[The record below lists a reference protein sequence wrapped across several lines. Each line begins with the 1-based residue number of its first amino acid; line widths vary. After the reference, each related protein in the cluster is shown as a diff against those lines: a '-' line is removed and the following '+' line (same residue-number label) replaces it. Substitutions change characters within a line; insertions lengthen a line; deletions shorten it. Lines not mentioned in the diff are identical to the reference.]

1 MTWHV
6 LQSSLALAIVTG
18 TPLVFAGLGGLL
30 AERSGVLNVGIEGV
44 MLVGAVFGFVTAHNT
59 GSLWAGLLAGCAA
72 GGLFSVVFFGLPALK
87 NRAPQLLIGFA
98 LWFIGAG
105 LSAQIGNPYTETSLS
120 FRARPTPLPLLHDIP
135 YVGPILFDQHWV
147 VYLGVFLALAAAF
160 MLGRTRHGLNLR
172 AVGEDPQAS
181 YAAGLNVIRW
191 RLAYVAIGGVLQ
203 GLGGAV
209 LSVVIVQAWRSEM
222 TAGTGFVALAL
233 VTVAGWSPV
242 RLLLTSYAF
251 GVLLVLGSVGQ
262 AQEWPISSEFL
273 RMVPYVL
280 TVVVLVVR
288 IWRERSRPG
297 ATRAPAGLGQTY
309 APGQR

>member
-6 LQSSLALAIVTG
+6 LQATLALAIVTG

-44 MLVGAVFGFVTAHNT
+44 MLVGAVFGFVTAYNT
-59 GSLWAGLLAGCAA
+59 GSLVMALLAGCVA
-72 GGLFSVVFFGLPALK
+72 GGLFSLVFFGLPVLK
-87 NRAPQLLIGFA
+87 IRAPQLLIGFA

-105 LSAQIGNPYTETSLS
+105 LSAQVGNSHTETPLP
-120 FRARPTPLPLLHDIP
+120 FRAETIALPLLHDIP
-135 YVGPILFDQHWV
+135 YVGAILFDQNWV
-147 VYLGVFLALAAAF
+147 VYLGALLALVTAI
-160 MLGRTRHGLNLR
+160 MLKRTRHGLNLR
-172 AVGEDPQAS
+172 AVGEDPQAA
-181 YAAGLNVIRW
+181 YAAGLNVVRW
-191 RLAYVAIGGVLQ
+191 RLAYVAIGGGLQ
-203 GLGGAV
+203 GLSGAI

-233 VTVAGWSPV
+233 VTVAGWGPL

-251 GVLLVLGSVGQ
+251 GALLVLGSVGQ
-262 AQEWPISSEFL
+262 TQGWPISSEFL

-288 IWRERSRPG
+288 IWRERRRPG
-297 ATRAPAGLGQTY
+297 ATRAPASLGQTY